1 MTAGRRTVRATQR
14 FFEDLDR
21 QLPAERGP
29 NGEPST
35 NDFQVLDL
43 LRIVE
48 RFAVGWDDLPTLF
61 SDRPQYRILIAA
73 GNVVAR
79 FAVIGQMAPDG
90 AVELVQLDIDTE
102 STW

>member
-21 QLPAERGP
+21 QLPAERGS

-48 RFAVGWDDLPTLF
+48 RFAVGWDDLPRLF

-79 FAVIGQMAPDG
+79 FAVIGQLAPDG

>member
-1 MTAGRRTVRATQR
+1 MTAERRTVRATQR

-48 RFAVGWDDLPTLF
+48 RFAIGWNDLPRLF
-61 SDRPQYRILIAA
+61 PDRPRYRILIAA

-79 FAVIGQMAPDG
+79 FAVIGQLAPDE

>member
-1 MTAGRRTVRATQR
+1 VTAGRRTVRATQR

-43 LRIVE
+43 SRIVE
-48 RFAVGWDDLPTLF
+48 RFAVGWDDLPRLF

-79 FAVIGQMAPDG
+79 FAVIGQLAPDG

>member
-1 MTAGRRTVRATQR
+1 VTAGRRTVRATQR

-48 RFAVGWDDLPTLF
+48 RFAVGWDDLPRLF

-79 FAVIGQMAPDG
+79 FAVIGQLAPDG
-90 AVELVQLDIDTE
+90 AGELVQLDIDTE

>member
-1 MTAGRRTVRATQR
+1 VTAGRRTVRATQR

-48 RFAVGWDDLPTLF
+48 RFAVGWDDLPRLF
-61 SDRPQYRILIAA
+61 SDMPQYRIPIAA

-79 FAVIGQMAPDG
+79 FAVVGPLAPDG

>member
-43 LRIVE
+43 LRIVD
-48 RFAVGWDDLPTLF
+48 RFAIGWDELPRLF
-61 SDRPQYRILIAA
+61 PDRPQYRILIAA

-79 FAVIGQMAPDG
+79 FAVIGQLAPDG

>member
-1 MTAGRRTVRATQR
+1 MTAERRTVRATQR

-48 RFAVGWDDLPTLF
+48 RFAIGWNDLPRLF
-61 SDRPQYRILIAA
+61 PDRPRYRILIAA

-79 FAVIGQMAPDG
+79 LAVVGDRDRGGEALALGGP
-90 AVELVQLDIDTE
+90 AH
-102 STW
+102 

>member
-1 MTAGRRTVRATQR
+1 MTAERRTVRATQR

-48 RFAVGWDDLPTLF
+48 RFAIGWNDLPRLF
-61 SDRPQYRILIAA
+61 PDRPQYRILIAA

-79 FAVIGQMAPDG
+79 LAVVGDRDRGGEALALGGP
-90 AVELVQLDIDTE
+90 AH
-102 STW
+102 